1 MKSEGELDQSV
12 RPPAPLV
19 DGQLSWVGAYRPPV
33 ASPSVPSVR
42 RLARWSLLLRALA
55 RGVEVL
61 LGWSV
66 APPIDVQHAICTRKN
81 LCHAMFLPK
90 SEAKISGFLFF
101 FQPEL
106 LANSTLG
113 SPMKKSSKKSVRML
127 DDK

>member
-66 APPIDVQHAICTRKN
+66 APPIDAQHAICTRKN
-81 LCHAMFLPK
+81 ICHAMFAEIRGK
-90 SEAKISGFLFF
+90 NIWFSFF